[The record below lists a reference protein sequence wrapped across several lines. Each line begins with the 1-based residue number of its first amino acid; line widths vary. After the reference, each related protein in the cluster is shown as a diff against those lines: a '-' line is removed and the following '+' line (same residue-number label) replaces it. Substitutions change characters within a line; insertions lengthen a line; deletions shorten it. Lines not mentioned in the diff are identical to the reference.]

1 MGCTFSRHNAKGAIA
16 QPAIMSTNGLISS
29 KSSKTSDKA
38 NSSNTVPII
47 ENIDGKDNEILKI
60 EITQR
65 TAENSSKQNEV
76 NNEEMKKIVENHSNQ
91 HSENDERQSNRRR
104 EIKLPQNNEKKIDN
118 ANIFLKETQN
128 ANIVERE
135 NSKQKEAVPKSEEHP
150 HEKRQKREKRRH
162 RTIERRTRPLV
173 FDPEDDTL
181 FEIPLKM
188 PEIDLSAGIQA
199 NA

>member
-1 MGCTFSRHNAKGAIA
+1 M
-16 QPAIMSTNGLISS
+16 L
-29 KSSKTSDKA
+29 
-38 NSSNTVPII
+38 VY
-47 ENIDGKDNEILKI
+47 ILSIQKYNDCRI

-135 NSKQKEAVPKSEEHP
+135 NSKQKGRNFQIFIKKVNRFM
-150 HEKRQKREKRRH
+150 KRDDRKTRKKF
-162 RTIERRTRPLV
+162 RTKYYMRLW
-173 FDPEDDTL
+173 
-181 FEIPLKM
+181 
-188 PEIDLSAGIQA
+188 
-199 NA
+199 